1 MPIFMFPYDRDFL
14 QIDLDEARVAAILT
28 ATPAAEEIPG
38 EETVRAALRKPLSS
52 PTLAELSR
60 GKRNV
65 VVITSDHTRPI
76 PSWMTIPLLLAE
88 IRRGNPGAEITI
100 LVGMGTHRLPT
111 EDELRSKFG
120 EEVFRRERIILHH
133 GDRPS
138 ELAGIGQLPSGY
150 PLEINRRAAEAD
162 LLLAE
167 GSSTRISSP
176 GFPAGRNHSAGHR
189 RARHD
194 TAQPLRS
201 KHRPC
206 PGQEWYPGRQSG
218 A

>member
-1 MPIFMFPYDRDFL
+1 
-14 QIDLDEARVAAILT
+14 
-28 ATPAAEEIPG
+28 
-38 EETVRAALRKPLSS
+38 
-52 PTLAELSR
+52 
-60 GKRNV
+60 
-65 VVITSDHTRPI
+65 
-76 PSWMTIPLLLAE
+76 MTIPLLLAE

-133 GDRPS
+133 GDQPS

-167 GSSTRISSP
+167 GLVNPHIFAGFSGGAKSILPGIAGHDTIRRNHCGENIAHALAKNSILAGNPVHEEMGAAAELARLAFVLNIVGGRTGQVAAALPGAGTRRTPKGSRWFASVTGSRQSPAPITITSDGGIRSTRISI
-176 GFPAGRNHSAGHR
+176 R
-189 RARHD
+189 R
-194 TAQPLRS
+194 
-201 KHRPC
+201 
-206 PGQEWYPGRQSG
+206 
-218 A
+218 